1 MKSSKH
7 QSPFWISRNSVNVCS
22 SFAANGHQEQTRGTE
37 LNESFMKKKKKRIQS
52 AFSLTSKRFINNRN
66 ISPPLTPELAGKFS
80 HTSAAFSLLL
90 TGCSCTLDN
99 SESFR
104 LFYKIGIFKKN
115 QKWKM
120 NFERDRNYT
129 TTSKSWERY
138 WIYICIYMQDLYNCQ
153 SAVLEATPNTKASER
168 SINLS

>member
-1 MKSSKH
+1 MKSPKH

-22 SFAANGHQEQTRGTE
+22 SFAVKGHQEQTRGTE
-37 LNESFMKKKKKRIQS
+37 LNESFMKKKKRIQS

-66 ISPPLTPELAGKFS
+66 ISPPLTPDLAGKFS
-80 HTSAAFSLLL
+80 HTSAAFSLSLIA
-90 TGCSCTLDN
+90 CSWALDN

-104 LFYKIGIFKKN
+104 LFYKIGIFLKN

-129 TTSKSWERY
+129 TTSK
-138 WIYICIYMQDLYNCQ
+138 N
-153 SAVLEATPNTKASER
+153 
-168 SINLS
+168 

>member
-1 MKSSKH
+1 MSALPLQQMGTKNKPEVQSWMKVS
-7 QSPFWISRNSVNVCS
+7 W
-22 SFAANGHQEQTRGTE
+22 
-37 LNESFMKKKKKRIQS
+37 KKKKRIQS

-66 ISPPLTPELAGKFS
+66 ISPPLTPDLAGKFS

-90 TGCSCTLDN
+90 TGYSCTLDN

-138 WIYICIYMQDLYNCQ
+138 WIYIYVYICRIYITVNQLYGKPHLTQ
-153 SAVLEATPNTKASER
+153 KPVKEASTYPRRNR
-168 SINLS
+168 LCVP